1 MYLPNMLSSL
11 NKVIIIIICI
21 IIIIIIIIIVIIIII
36 GSQKCHRIVNF
47 EALFLYDLFN

>member
-11 NKVIIIIICI
+11 NKVIIIIIC
-21 IIIIIIIIIVIIIII
+21 IIIIIIVIIIII